1 MTSKKRSRAA
11 EARKRGESKEA
22 HAEEAGEKE
31 GRRMM
36 MWDGMEDKTAE

>member
-31 GRRMM
+31 GRRMI
-36 MWDGMEDKTAE
+36 WDGMEDKTAE